1 LSGDDVVATAGVS
14 WTSVPASEPLPGVT
28 RQVIQG
34 ERQTLVRYCYAPG
47 VVFPVHQHPQEQIT
61 AVLRGRLTFR
71 LEAAEGGPEQ
81 EIALGPGCVLVIP
94 GDQRHGAA
102 VVGGE
107 DVETLNMLSP
117 RRDDNPVIESS
128 GQRP

>member
-1 LSGDDVVATAGVS
+1 MSGDACGATGGVS
-14 WTSVPASEPLPGVT
+14 WTSIPVSEPLPGVT

-47 VVFPVHQHPQEQIT
+47 VVFPVHQHPQEQMT
-61 AVLRGRLTFR
+61 AVLRGQLTFT
-71 LEAAEGGPEQ
+71 LEDADGGLDR
-81 EIALGPGCVLVIP
+81 EIALGPGSVLVIP

-102 VVGGE
+102 VVGEE

-117 RRDDNPVIESS
+117 RRDADPVIEST
-128 GQRP
+128 GQRR